1 MCNHFHWQER
11 GCYLFLT
18 ILAVARYV
26 STLPFMPQ
34 RGISVTAT
42 LPAPVKGLFDAG
54 VGEFLGDFGD
64 ILDKFL
70 EGLVRIFVLG
80 LLADLFPIGV
90 NNKIQDIDSR
100 SHVVFS
106 DFYSDFID
114 FHWFLSKLNVAC
126 IIDEQQVDFFL
137 TIIFNGASHVEESI

>member
-1 MCNHFHWQER
+1 AGGNVQPLSLARKGLSRLER
-11 GCYLFLT
+11 WLLF
-18 ILAVARYV
+18 VPHDFGGRV
-26 STLPFMPQ
+26 
-34 RGISVTAT
+34 SVTAT
-42 LPAPVKGLFDAG
+42 LPAPEGLFDAG

-126 IIDEQQVDFFL
+126 IVDEQQVDFFRQ
-137 TIIFNGASHVEESI
+137 